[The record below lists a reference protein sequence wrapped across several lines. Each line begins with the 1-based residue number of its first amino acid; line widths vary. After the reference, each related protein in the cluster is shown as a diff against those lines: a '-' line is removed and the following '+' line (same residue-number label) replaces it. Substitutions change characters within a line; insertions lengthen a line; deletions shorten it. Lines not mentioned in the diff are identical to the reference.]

1 MKMKKLLAFLM
12 AIIIAVFVAACDKSQ
27 ETAEEPEVS
36 PAVNETVTEVVEEA
50 HSEQEI
56 SIEDIFEYSSAGGF
70 VTITKYIGD
79 ADKVEIPDELC
90 GKNGLIIGQEAFADS
105 DVAEIVFPS
114 EVWKI
119 EERAFYNCSRLK
131 ELVCPEGLYSIED
144 EAFANCTALTSIS
157 IPAELFMIE
166 LGAFEGCNNISEII
180 LNGNDHYSLENG
192 ILYSGGST
200 VICRIA
206 DKDIVA
212 DAHDKSC
219 EELYEYSIVDDYAV
233 IDKYLGQENDVT
245 IPKVLGGKQ
254 VREIGQNAF
263 TGSTVESVTIQEG
276 VEDIEYGAFS
286 KCLFLKS
293 IEFPSTLT
301 HIGTGAFEE
310 CRSLKTITIPK
321 HVGQIGERAFQNC
334 VSLEYVYIPESVFSI
349 WDGAF
354 GGNDNLRTIEV
365 SESNRYYFIE
375 GRILYSVKD
384 PYGKGEKEADEVV
397 VELAAENEGYLAY
410 LQLNYNSDME
420 FLNWSEQHY
429 DFEGRLLSDE
439 VLLGGLDEVI
449 VDKKYLSKS
458 GYAYIGENGTLYT
471 YDANGN
477 LITEYDY
484 EYYIN
489 DGLMPGNQLSSELKE
504 YKYDSEGRL
513 ISSNNYDIE
522 YYPDGQIKQIEYEL
536 GDLLA
541 QNEYA
546 FDGSLVCTKL
556 INSEGRMV
564 YRDEYTYDAAGN
576 ATICVGYSADGTA
589 KTQWERTFDEKGNE
603 TSIKVYTWAGE
614 TAFRRVSTY
623 DANGNLAGYK
633 EYCGDGSL
641 SFYKENTY
649 DENDNILTSVSY
661 SGDGQI
667 MGASEWTYDADGRET
682 FMAEYDGEG
691 QAMYSRESVYDAAGN
706 RVEFTENDPDG
717 TYEYYHETVTYD
729 DTGKAKEKTVTR
741 DDKTVFVIGDF
752 GEEQEV
758 YVDEYE
764 KFRDDEEIPLVPV
777 KDIVDGYGD
786 SVYTILKYGVKRI
799 YAYNAQRNQ
808 LWYEE
813 HSYSGEYVGTP
824 YSMIQSKYDEA
835 GNCLSIVYTYNV
847 GTDHEI
853 VNSKEWIYDDDGNVL
868 SMHKVGEFE

>member
-12 AIIIAVFVAACDKSQ
+12 AIMIAVFVAACDSTQ

-36 PAVNETVTEVVEEA
+36 PAVSKTVEETEA
-50 HSEQEI
+50 AEEPVKP
-56 SIEDIFEYSSAGGF
+56 EDIFEYTGEGNYA
-70 VTITKYIGD
+70 VITKYVGDDNKVIIPNKIDGKTVVRIGS
-79 ADKVEIPDELC
+79 
-90 GKNGLIIGQEAFADS
+90 EAFANS
-105 DVAEIVFPS
+105 FIS
-114 EVWKI
+114 EVVLPEELFRI
-119 EERAFYNCSRLK
+119 DERAFYNCTNLK
-131 ELVCPEGLYSIED
+131 ELICPKNLLNIDS
-144 EAFANCTALTSIS
+144 EAFANCTALASIS
-157 IPAELFMIE
+157 IPAELIMIE
-166 LGAFEGCNNISEII
+166 MDAFEGCNNISEII

-206 DKDIVA
+206 DKNIMA
-212 DAHDKSC
+212 DAYDKSC

-233 IDKYLGQENDVT
+233 IDKYLGHEDDVT
-245 IPKVLGGKQ
+245 LPKVLGGKQ
-254 VREIGQNAF
+254 VREIGQNSF
-263 TGSTVESVTIQEG
+263 TGSTVKNVIIQEG
-276 VEDIEYGAFS
+276 VEDIEYEAFS
-286 KCLFLKS
+286 ECLLLKS
-293 IEFPSTLT
+293 VELPGTLT
-301 HIGTGAFEE
+301 HISSGAFKE
-310 CRSLKTITIPK
+310 CRSLKKITIPK
-321 HVGQIGERAFQNC
+321 HVGQIGDGAFKNC

-365 SESNRYYFIE
+365 SESNRHYFIE
-375 GRILYSVKD
+375 DGILYSVKD

-397 VELAAENEGYLAY
+397 VELAEENEGYLAY

-420 FLNWSEQHY
+420 FLSWSEQHY

-439 VLLGGLDEVI
+439 ELLSGSYEVI
-449 VDKKYLSKS
+449 VDKEYLSRS
-458 GYAYIGENGTLYT
+458 GYAYIGENGTLCT

-489 DGLMPGNQLSSELKE
+489 DGLMPGNQLYSESRE

-513 ISSNNYDIE
+513 IASDYYEIE
-522 YYPDGQIKQIEYEL
+522 YHPNGQTKQVKYEL
-536 GDLLA
+536 GDLIA
-541 QNEYA
+541 QNEYTS
-546 FDGSLVCTKL
+546 DGSLVCTKL
-556 INSEGRMV
+556 INSEGRQV

-589 KTQWERTFDEKGNE
+589 RTQWERTFDENGNE
-603 TSIKVYTWAGE
+603 TSVKVYTWAGE

-667 MGASEWTYDADGRET
+667 MGSSEWTYDADGRET

-691 QAMYSRESVYDAAGN
+691 QALYSRESEYDAAGN
-706 RVEFTENDPDG
+706 RVEFTENDPKG
-717 TYEYYHETVTYD
+717 TYEYYHEVVTYD
-729 DTGKAKEKTVTR
+729 DAGKAKEKTITR

-764 KFRDDEEIPLVPV
+764 KFRDDAEIPLVPI

-786 SVYTILKYGVKRI
+786 GVYTILKYGTKRI
-799 YAYNAQRNQ
+799 YAYGAQRKQ

-813 HSYSGEYVGTP
+813 HSYNDEYVGIP
-824 YSMIQSKYDEA
+824 YSTIQSKYDEA
-835 GNCLSIVYTYNV
+835 GNSLSIVYTYDV
-847 GTDHEI
+847 DTDHEI
-853 VNSKEWIYDDDGNVL
+853 VYSKEWIYDDEGNVL
-868 SMHKVGEFE
+868 SVHKVGEFE